1 MSSNSWRIDDAEFK
15 DITAMLEFWRATEGI
30 GVGVGDD
37 VESLQLFL
45 KRNPTTC
52 LVMKDKDRMI
62 GTVLGGFD
70 GRRGFIYHLAIH
82 PDYRRRGLGKKLLD
96 KALDELAKAGAPRT
110 HLFVWKEN
118 QTAIDFYRSLG
129 WLDRNDIEVFTWVDE
144 SMTGE
149 CAGTCRF

>member
-1 MSSNSWRIDDAEFK
+1 MSSNSLGIYDAQIK
-15 DITAMLEFWRATEGI
+15 DISAMLEFWRSTDGI

-37 VESLQLFL
+37 DASLQLFL

-52 LVMKDKDRMI
+52 LVMKDSGRLI

-70 GRRGFIYHLAIH
+70 GRRGFIYHLAIQ
-82 PDYRRRGLGKKLLD
+82 PDYRRQGLGKKLLD
-96 KALDELAKAGAPRT
+96 QALNELAKAGAQRT

-118 QTAIDFYRSLG
+118 QAAIDFYRSLG

-144 SMTGE
+144 AMTQE
-149 CAGTCRF
+149 CTGTCRC